1 VKETLTMI
9 VRNLILALLF
19 IAAATVSA
27 TAGPTPVPGGANQV
41 KALSGKVGDTIFN
54 GVLRIQI
61 SELRDATDA
70 DNPKQ
75 AYPQP
80 GQKVMVMNV
89 LLRNG
94 AHSEFTDLLTY
105 TLADKDEVTVDVPS
119 HLLTNANLHIL
130 QGGASRQSALFTVD
144 QNFVPTK
151 LIVQCATCGAHTAF
165 RAVRFTIK

>member
-1 VKETLTMI
+1 MI
-9 VRNLILALLF
+9 ARNIILALVI
-19 IAAATVSA
+19 IAAATTTA

-94 AHSEFTDLLTY
+94 TQREFTDLLTY
-105 TLADKDEVTVDVPS
+105 TLADKDDVTVDIPS

-130 QGGASRQSALFTVD
+130 QGGAGRQSALFTVD

-151 LIVQCATCGAHTAF
+151 LIVQCATCGAHSAF
-165 RAVRFTIK
+165 KSVRFAVR

>member
-1 VKETLTMI
+1 MI
-9 VRNLILALLF
+9 ARNIILALV
-19 IAAATVSA
+19 IVAAAATTA

-70 DNPKQ
+70 DNPQQ

-94 AHSEFTDLLTY
+94 TQREFTDLLTY
-105 TLADKDEVTVDVPS
+105 TLADKDDITVDIPS
-119 HLLTNANLHIL
+119 HLLTNANLHVL
-130 QGGASRQSALFTVD
+130 QGGASRQSAIFTVD

-151 LIVQCATCGAHTAF
+151 LIVQCATCGAHSAF
-165 RAVRFTIK
+165 KSVRFAVR